1 MILKRLLLCLLT
13 VSLCVAG
20 LSMVGSAQGVI
31 DSYIRELETA
41 IDDARKAY
49 LLTDYDTL
57 DSYLT
62 QLEELKAEYLQATD
76 TNEKSKLLEQAK
88 ALKTEALYARTE
100 SRYVEFRGCWVRP
113 TQKSKS
119 EVNRFVQDL
128 YDRGINT
135 ICLETLYDS
144 TLIFPAPPGSD
155 FEHNPLFN
163 GFDVL
168 GAFVE
173 ECHARQME
181 LHVWMPV
188 FYNTHTGSE
197 HIKKSVWYKNPE
209 WRSINNSGKDEPV
222 RDGTTHRYLNPAHPE
237 VQAFLLE
244 TYRYILETYDIDG
257 FEMDY
262 IRYRERGGDDYGY
275 DALTVE
281 GFREKYGVTPVYDER
296 ASYWKDWVQYRC
308 DFVTDFVRQMR
319 ALVDRVAP
327 DVLLCADVMSEFTA
341 KDSHYQDYVLWA
353 EKGWIDLLKPMT
365 YSEGAIKRLNQ
376 HVTLMDGKYVA
387 AGVASYDGGYSN
399 QAIANHVIMTTE
411 NGADGVMFFESVAFL
426 RDHDE
431 QYLIG
436 TGAFRNRA
444 VTPTMDPG
452 RAAILALAYA
462 RDRLN
467 NVIRPLGGMT
477 VKQCSDLEGE
487 FKAMEALL
495 KNGDKEAL
503 LQKAEKTLATLGDS
517 KAEAVLKND
526 LQYFCRIVTNAK
538 KPLSDSYPI
547 KDGMILDVSPETTA
561 ESFLKR
567 LGWEAKVLTAKG
579 EERPSHSHMASGD
592 TVVAGAIRYA
602 VVVKG
607 DVNKDGKVNTADYV
621 LLKRHVMGTFR
632 IEGIALQSALL
643 SGGKT
648 VRTMDYVLLK
658 RHVMGLTV
666 L

>member
-1 MILKRLLLCLLT
+1 MIWKRVLICLLLAGICFGGLL
-13 VSLCVAG
+13 SISGAAE
-20 LSMVGSAQGVI
+20 SQI
-31 DSYIRELETA
+31 YSYIREIERA
-41 IDDARKAY
+41 IEDAQENFLFANYDAMDEY
-49 LLTDYDTL
+49 LR
-57 DSYLT
+57 
-62 QLEELKAEYLQATD
+62 QLKDLQAEYDAETD
-76 TNEKSKLLEQAK
+76 GNKKSKLLEQAGELK
-88 ALKTEALYARTE
+88 AQALFACTE
-100 SRYVEFRGCWVRP
+100 SRYTEFRGCWVRP
-113 TQKSKS
+113 TQKSKR
-119 EVNRFVQDL
+119 EVSLFVQDL

-135 ICLETLYDS
+135 VCLETLYDS

-155 FEHNPLFN
+155 FEHNPLFA

-188 FYNTHTGSE
+188 FYNTHTGSP
-197 HIKKSVWYKNPE
+197 HIQKSVWYKNPE

-222 RDGTTHRYLNPAHPE
+222 HDGTSHRYLNPAHPE

-244 TYRYILETYDIDG
+244 TYHYIFETYDIDG

-275 DALTVE
+275 DDMTVN
-281 GFREKYGVTPVYDER
+281 GFREKYGITPVYDER
-296 ASYWKDWVQYRC
+296 ASYWKNWVQYRC

-319 ALVDRVAP
+319 ELVDRVAP
-327 DVLLCADVMSEFTA
+327 DVLLCADVMSEFSA

-376 HVTLMDGKYVA
+376 HVTIMDGKYVA
-387 AGVASYDGGYSN
+387 AGIASFEGYSN
-399 QAIANHVIMTTE
+399 QAIANHVVMTRE

-431 QYLIG
+431 MYLIG

-444 VTPTMDPG
+444 LTPTMDPG
-452 RAAILALAYA
+452 KAATQALAYA

-467 NVIRPLGGMT
+467 LVIRPLGGMT
-477 VKQCSDLEGE
+477 VKQCSDLENG
-487 FKAMEALL
+487 FKGLEALL
-495 KNGDKEAL
+495 KTGDKDAILKNAESIIASLGSGKAEEAL
-503 LQKAEKTLATLGDS
+503 KQ
-517 KAEAVLKND
+517 D
-526 LQYFCRIVTNAK
+526 LQYFCRIVANAK
-538 KPLSDSYPI
+538 KPLSDSYPMR
-547 KDGMILDVSPETTA
+547 DGMITDVSPETTA
-561 ESFLKR
+561 SSFLKR
-567 LGWEAKVLTAKG
+567 LSWEATVITATG
-579 EERPSHSHMASGD
+579 QERNPDSHMATGD
-592 TVVAGAIRYA
+592 TVITGAIRYT

-621 LLKRHVMGTFR
+621 LVKRHVMGTSAL
-632 IEGIALQSALL
+632 EGVSLEAALL

-648 VRTMDYVLLK
+648 VRVMDYVLLK
-658 RHVMGLTV
+658 RHVMGLTI